1 MSPAT
6 ALVIHIF
13 LIMIFYFVK
22 NMELRSYMDIIHAI
36 IIHTAISMYT
46 GNQKLKESTNH
57 IYLLCFTTYEQYM
70 ILVR

>member
-1 MSPAT
+1 
-6 ALVIHIF
+6 
-13 LIMIFYFVK
+13 
-22 NMELRSYMDIIHAI
+22 MELRSYMDIIHAI